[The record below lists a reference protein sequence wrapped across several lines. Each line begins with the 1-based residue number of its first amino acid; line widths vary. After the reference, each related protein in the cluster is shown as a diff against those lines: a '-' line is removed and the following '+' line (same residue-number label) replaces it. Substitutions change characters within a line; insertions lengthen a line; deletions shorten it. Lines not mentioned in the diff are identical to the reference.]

1 MEKLQ
6 KYKKAVI
13 FSGGGSRFAVY
24 GGIFSALKD
33 MGHTPDLIIGSCG
46 GAIAAAI
53 INSLETDIEI
63 KEYMKSLE
71 LYGFMKSLKLT
82 REKMLYRIGIDCK
95 LRELRKKLYI
105 ENIFDKYLVDIPE
118 DLDNYLPTLSKRKN
132 FSIKTIIIGSKILFD
147 KFEIGKI
154 CGDRKLYQ
162 EVIFTDKKT
171 EKLFK
176 KEELKVK
183 SKILSKSV
191 IEEKAKMTTDF
202 SLLKAARISIS
213 DMFYTKPVLH
223 NDEYFAGGAINL
235 VPIELAKL
243 LADEVILELKQEYD
257 KIEDSS
263 VKSVFGYSGNE
274 RLQEVHDSYGDY
286 WIDTSDVP
294 SKLKGHYVTARL
306 NLLKLQ
312 VELSIPDEYEKF
324 REDVDIQW
332 KYGYERAKEAII
344 SGKNNKKNMRNKN
357 IYNTS
362 EIFRKINTGGI

>member
-6 KYKKAVI
+6 KYKRAVI
-13 FSGGGSRFAVY
+13 FSGGGSRIAVY
-24 GGIFSALKD
+24 GGIFSALKN
-33 MGHTPDLIIGSCG
+33 MGCTPDLIIGSCG

-53 INSLETDIEI
+53 INSFETDIEI

-71 LYGFMKSLKLT
+71 LYNFIKSLKLT

-118 DLDNYLPTLSKRKN
+118 NLETYLPTLNKEKN
-132 FSIKTIIIGSKILFD
+132 NSIGIVIIGSKILFN
-147 KFEIGKI
+147 KFETGKL

-162 EVIFTDKKT
+162 EVIFTDKKI
-171 EKLFK
+171 EKLLE
-176 KEELKVK
+176 KEELNIK
-183 SKILSKSV
+183 SKVLLKSA
-191 IEEKAKMTTDF
+191 IAEKEEIVTDF

-213 DMFYTKPVLH
+213 DMFYTKPVLC
-223 NDEYFAGGAINL
+223 NDNYFAGGAINL

-286 WIDTSDVP
+286 WIDTSDIP
-294 SKLKGHYVTARL
+294 FKLRGHYVTARL

-324 REDVDIQW
+324 REDVEIQW
-332 KYGYERAKEAII
+332 DYGYERGKEAII
-344 SGKNNKKNMRNKN
+344 NGKGNKKNMRNKN
-357 IYNTS
+357 MHNTS
-362 EIFRKINTGGI
+362 ENFRKINTGGI